1 MKATIR
7 LMTLRDYDRVFQLW
21 TTSDGVGLAEG
32 DSREG
37 IRTFLRRNPGLS
49 FVAENDGVIVGAI
62 LSSHDG
68 RRGFIY
74 HLAVAADERRKG
86 IGRALVQKCMKRLR
100 SVGIP
105 KCHIVV
111 FARNRTGQQFWRHTG
126 WTERIELRMM
136 SKSCE

>member
-1 MKATIR
+1 MKVKIR
-7 LMTLRDYDRVFQLW
+7 RMTLRDYDRVFQLW

-37 IRTFLRRNPGLS
+37 IRSFLRRNPGLS
-49 FVAENDGVIVGAI
+49 FVAENDGAIVGAI

-74 HLAVAADERRKG
+74 HLAVAPGERRKG
-86 IGRALVQKCMKRLR
+86 IGRALVQKCMQQLR
-100 SVGIP
+100 SSGIP

-111 FARNRTGQQFWRHTG
+111 FARNRSGQQFWRQIG
-126 WTERIELRMM
+126 WTKRTELRMM
-136 SKSCE
+136 SKACE